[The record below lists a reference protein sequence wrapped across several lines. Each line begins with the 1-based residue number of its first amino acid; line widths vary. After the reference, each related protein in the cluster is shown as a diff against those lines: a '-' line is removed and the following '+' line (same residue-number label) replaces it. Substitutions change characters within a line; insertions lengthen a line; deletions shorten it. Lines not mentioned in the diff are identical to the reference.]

1 MTGDTRQKELF
12 YFQTLPSTSVDFFN
26 NLFDLN
32 LEISNLEINPI
43 DVTAFSTNKTIRLIG
58 VDKNLYLLTL
68 KSWKETKKELSK
80 LGILQKLDLS
90 KAS

>member
-1 MTGDTRQKELF
+1 MNIQKK
-12 YFQTLPSTSVDFFN
+12 YFKYKVQYENGYV
-26 NLFDLN
+26 
-32 LEISNLEINPI
+32 EELEINPI